1 MSKDVILEAKHVT
14 RKFPASKNR
23 TVLANNDINLELFK
37 GETLGIVGES
47 GCGKSTLINMLAS
60 LDKPTEG
67 EILFQRKDLTKLKGE
82 ELRQNRKHIQMVF
95 QDPSLAFSPRIK
107 IKNIICESLLNY
119 KMITKKEVDQR
130 AKKLLE
136 MVELSP
142 DFADRYPHNMSGG
155 QRQRVGIARALALEP
170 EILICDEATS
180 ALDVSVQE
188 KVVDLLLKL
197 QEEKGITMVFICHD
211 IALARIISHRIAVMY
226 LGNIVEIVEGKKLC
240 KGTMHPYTEALSK
253 AIFSTDMDFNKPIES
268 IESEAPSPLNVPSG
282 CPFQNRCDYCKEICS
297 KEKPSLK
304 EVTPG
309 HLIACHLY

>member
-67 EILFQRKDLTKLKGE
+67 EILFQGKDLTKLKGE